1 MTPPPISR
9 LVMVLA
15 AGGALT
21 PITVPV
27 QARTHAGTTTFVGA
41 SATRH
46 DEGSTVEPNYGVC
59 DVMCL
64 PGSPFTGD

>member
-1 MTPPPISR
+1 MTRPRVSR

-15 AGGALT
+15 AGGALLPT
-21 PITVPV
+21 TVPMH
-27 QARTHAGTTTFVGA
+27 ALTHLGATTVGA

-46 DEGSTVEPNYGVC
+46 DEGSTVEPNNGVC
-59 DVMCL
+59 YVVCL